1 MPAKAGHNGIHAIE
15 GLLLLIFQWNGEGK
29 QLTSYA
35 QRLKCIFCPGTQR
48 HTTIQNNMVE
58 LRKLGE

>member
-29 QLTSYA
+29 QLNSYA
-35 QRLKCIFCPGTQR
+35 QSTYRVLVQQR
-48 HTTIQNNMVE
+48 HTTIQNNMAQ
-58 LRKLGE
+58 LGKLSE